1 MWVDMGWHGHGPA
14 TASGLSACPRDRT
27 VVLAINASADHTLID
42 SPEPWLYQDTNG
54 YKWNKQSSD
63 VRLKWQ
69 NWGKLPKSS
78 GSTAAITA
86 SMAEAATIFAA
97 LRTCPGRSNREEWLH
112 VAWYKYVQ
120 VQVGSIRKKYNAYC
134 IITDHIWSYCLF
146 FCGWLWM
153 IAGRRHKSESQTLP
167 VAKGFQQ
174 MVLTSLGGLVD
185 ICRNDSSKTM
195 KEGRYKS

>member
-1 MWVDMGWHGHGPA
+1 MGWHGHGPA
-14 TASGLSACPRDRT
+14 TATGWSACPRDRT

-112 VAWYKYVQ
+112 VTWYKYVQ
-120 VQVGSIRKKYNAYC
+120 VQVGSIRKKYRC
-134 IITDHIWSYCLF
+134 ILHNYWSYQIILCVFLR
-146 FCGWLWM
+146 M
-153 IAGRRHKSESQTLP
+153 I
-167 VAKGFQQ
+167 
-174 MVLTSLGGLVD
+174 VD
-185 ICRNDSSKTM
+185 DCWKAT
-195 KEGRYKS
+195 

>member
-69 NWGKLPKSS
+69 KLRQVAKIIRVNSS
-78 GSTAAITA
+78 NNS
-86 SMAEAATIFAA
+86 FH
-97 LRTCPGRSNREEWLH
+97 GRSSNDFRSTSHLPRAIESRGM
-112 VAWYKYVQ
+112 AACCMVQ
-120 VQVGSIRKKYNAYC
+120 VCTSASRINPEKIQC
-134 IITDHIWSYCLF
+134 ILHNYWSYLIILF
-146 FCGWLWM
+146 VFLRM
-153 IAGRRHKSESQTLP
+153 I
-167 VAKGFQQ
+167 
-174 MVLTSLGGLVD
+174 VD
-185 ICRNDSSKTM
+185 DCWKAT
-195 KEGRYKS
+195 